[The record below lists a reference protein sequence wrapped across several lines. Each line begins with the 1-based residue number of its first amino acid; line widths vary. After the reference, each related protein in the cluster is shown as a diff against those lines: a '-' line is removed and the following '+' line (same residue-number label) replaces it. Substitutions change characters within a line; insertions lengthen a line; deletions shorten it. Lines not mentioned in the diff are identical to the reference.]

1 LHFTKSL
8 KMKKIFLS
16 IFTLCCLSLFSQQG
30 NVDNLM
36 GLNDIQVEYS
46 AKKVDKDSIL
56 FAQITYQAGYENVLN
71 HPKYSLADAKAMI
84 ASTIAKQD
92 TLMMNIAKAIEGLEK
107 DQEKI
112 RAEYDLYPKRL
123 GDQMLQVIDR
133 KTQLK
138 QELNFANKIK
148 EQLLKLKL

>member
-1 LHFTKSL
+1 
-8 KMKKIFLS
+8 MKKILSVVFALFFLS
-16 IFTLCCLSLFSQQG
+16 LTAQQG
-30 NVDNLM
+30 QVDNAM
-36 GLNDIQVEYS
+36 GLNDIKVEYS
-46 AKKVDKDSIL
+46 AKKVDKDSVL
-56 FAQITYQAGYENVLN
+56 FSQITYQEGYQNVLS
-71 HPKYSLADAKAMI
+71 HPKYSTADAKAMI

-92 TLMMNIAKAIEGLEK
+92 TFIMNIAKAIGELEK
-107 DQEKI
+107 EQEKI

-138 QELNFANKIK
+138 RESELAVKIK